1 MKRGGSPVRFG
12 YRHDIVYHCHSR
24 RKACLIVLS
33 IILGTMFEDVEWPVR
48 VNLTLNLRKSF
59 DITYIRLK
67 FHSPRPESFA
77 IYKRTTEDNE
87 WVPYQFYSANC
98 RGQLSSKNTYITLLK
113 CKSKIFLFFSVQV
126 FTGFLIWAT
135 SRVGE
140 KKHGHCAPQNS
151 QTFLH

>member
-98 RGQLSSKNTYITLLK
+98 RG
-113 CKSKIFLFFSVQV
+113 
-126 FTGFLIWAT
+126 
-135 SRVGE
+135 
-140 KKHGHCAPQNS
+140 
-151 QTFLH
+151 